1 MATLHVEPGICGFSA
16 EVRVFR
22 IQPRSVAFDIKSEC
36 KQVMILARQLE
47 KLEMKDILRGPIQEN
62 PVYEKAGKSGLHS
75 ACPVP
80 CALIKAAE
88 VELGLALARDIQI
101 SFHMESLDVSHEKQ
115 S

>member
-1 MATLHVEPGICGFSA
+1 MG
-16 EVRVFR
+16 
-22 IQPRSVAFDIKSEC
+22 
-36 KQVMILARQLE
+36 LARRLG

-75 ACPVP
+75 SCPIP

-88 VELGLALARDIQI
+88 VELGLALCRDIRI
-101 SFHMESLDVSHEKQ
+101 SFSMETLDLSHERQ